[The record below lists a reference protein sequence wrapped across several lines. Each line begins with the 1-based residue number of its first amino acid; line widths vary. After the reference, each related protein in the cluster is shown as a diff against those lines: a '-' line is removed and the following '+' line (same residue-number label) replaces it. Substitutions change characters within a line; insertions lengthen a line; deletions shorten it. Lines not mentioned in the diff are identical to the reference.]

1 MYKYKNISDFR
12 QSLVVKGKR
21 VLLKPEDVVESET
34 ELMAVF
40 LEKVDTSTPVSI
52 VSEAGVTKKVDD
64 LQQRLDGLEKEKE
77 ELAANQTKE
86 VYDTIGELE
95 AAIKALETKYSD
107 LAGIMSLIKK
117 NLDGATAQIQTV
129 SNTNEAD
136 KKLYI
141 KRLEMLKS
149 AVMTI
154 EQEVFG
160 PAEETQSKK

>member
-21 VLLKPEDVVESET
+21 VLLKPDDVVESES

-40 LEKVDTSTPVSI
+40 LEKVDTNTPVSK

-77 ELAANQTKE
+77 EIVANQTKE

-95 AAIKALETKYSD
+95 TAIKALETKYAD
-107 LAGIMSLIKK
+107 LAGIVSLIKK
-117 NLDGATAQIQTV
+117 NIDGVAAQVQTV
-129 SNTNEAD
+129 SNTNDTD
-136 KKLYI
+136 KKLYTR
-141 KRLEMLKS
+141 RLEMLKS

-160 PAEETQSKK
+160 PAEETESKK